1 MRFGSSVGIV
11 RIFPRFHSRRHHL
24 PESDDSKSLVEN
36 AFSVQFSS
44 DLILPLPDSLQTD
57 ENVADTDMHQH
68 LSESCRPSEHRN
80 EKLTALRLA
89 CPAAGTTHI

>member
-1 MRFGSSVGIV
+1 MTRKA
-11 RIFPRFHSRRHHL
+11 
-24 PESDDSKSLVEN
+24 ESELRTILTVSLTNEPADSKSLVEN

-44 DLILPLPDSLQTD
+44 ELILPLPDSLQTD
-57 ENVADTDMHQH
+57 QNVADTEMHQH
-68 LSESCRPSEHRN
+68 LGDSCRPSEHRN

>member
-1 MRFGSSVGIV
+1 LIADATKFGALMA
-11 RIFPRFHSRRHHL
+11 REPR
-24 PESDDSKSLVEN
+24 ENATDSKSLVEN

-57 ENVADTDMHQH
+57 QNVADTDMHQH
-68 LSESCRPSEHRN
+68 IGDSCRPSEHTN

-89 CPAAGTTHI
+89 CPAAGTTHICL